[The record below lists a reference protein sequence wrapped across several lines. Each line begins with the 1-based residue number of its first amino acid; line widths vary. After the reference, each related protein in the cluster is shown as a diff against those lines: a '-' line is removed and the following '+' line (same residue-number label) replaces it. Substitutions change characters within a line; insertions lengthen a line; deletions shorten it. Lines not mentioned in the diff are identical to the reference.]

1 MPYLIVRQKVEDY
14 ARWKPVFDE
23 HATARKEAGSKGI
36 RVLRSADEPNEVLA
50 ISEWETLEQA
60 RQFAQSPGLRE
71 AMQRAGIADHPDLY
85 FVNEVDAQPA

>member
-23 HATARKEAGSKGI
+23 HATARQEAGSKGI

-71 AMQRAGIADHPDLY
+71 AMQRAGIADRTDLY
-85 FVNEVDAQPA
+85 FVHEVDAQPA